1 MLLQRPLHLLKPE
14 TGHNFELSDSTC
26 HPIGAGCCHCLDC
39 GVRYDLPIRRSRCS
53 DAAAESSEEEVARF
67 RHAYGFDDPFLV
79 QYGRFI
85 GKALKGDFGKSLRYN
100 QPAINLVLERL
111 PATLQLSTF
120 AMLLAVLFS
129 IPLGIIAALKRNSI
143 VDYISSFLAVIGQ
156 SMPNYWLGFLLVYLL
171 AIKLH
176 LLPTSGGPGLR
187 FVILPAFTIAF
198 NLMAL
203 ITRMTRSTMLEV
215 MGEDYVRTARAK
227 GLTEFMVVIG
237 HALRNAILPII
248 TIVGLQFG
256 YILGGAVV
264 IETIFAWPGLGLLTI
279 QAIYNRDYP
288 LVQAA
293 VLFLTLS
300 FVVINL
306 LVDVSYQFI
315 DPRIRISS
323 KP

>member
-1 MLLQRPLHLLKPE
+1 LNYL
-14 TGHNFELSDSTC
+14 
-26 HPIGAGCCHCLDC
+26 
-39 GVRYDLPIRRSRCS
+39 IRRVILSVPVVVIVS
-53 DAAAESSEEEVARF
+53 IVVFAMIFLSGDPAVLMLPPESSEEEVARF
-67 RHAYGFDDPFLV
+67 REAYGFDDPFWV
-79 QYGRFI
+79 QYGRFA
-85 GKALKGDFGKSLRYN
+85 GKALKGDLGKSIRYN
-100 QPAINLVLERL
+100 QPAIELVLEKL

-120 AMLLAVLFS
+120 AMLLAVVFS
-129 IPLGIIAALKRNSI
+129 IPLGIIAALNRNSI
-143 VDYISSFLAVIGQ
+143 VDYISSFLAVLGQ

-215 MGEDYVRTARAK
+215 LGENYVRTARAK
-227 GLTEFMVVIG
+227 GLTEYSVVIG
-237 HALRNAILPII
+237 HALRNAILPIV
-248 TIVGLQFG
+248 TIVALQFG

-264 IETIFAWPGLGLLTI
+264 VETIFAWPGLGLLTI

-293 VLFLTLS
+293 VMFLTLS

-315 DPRIRISS
+315 DPRIRLSS

>member
-1 MLLQRPLHLLKPE
+1 
-14 TGHNFELSDSTC
+14 
-26 HPIGAGCCHCLDC
+26 
-39 GVRYDLPIRRSRCS
+39 
-53 DAAAESSEEEVARF
+53 
-67 RHAYGFDDPFLV
+67 
-79 QYGRFI
+79 
-85 GKALKGDFGKSLRYN
+85 
-100 QPAINLVLERL
+100 
-111 PATLQLSTF
+111 
-120 AMLLAVLFS
+120 
-129 IPLGIIAALKRNSI
+129 
-143 VDYISSFLAVIGQ
+143 
-156 SMPNYWLGFLLVYLL
+156 
-171 AIKLH
+171 
-176 LLPTSGGPGLR
+176 
-187 FVILPAFTIAF
+187 
-198 NLMAL
+198 MAL

>member
-1 MLLQRPLHLLKPE
+1 MNYL
-14 TGHNFELSDSTC
+14 
-26 HPIGAGCCHCLDC
+26 
-39 GVRYDLPIRRSRCS
+39 IRRVILSVPVVAIVS
-53 DAAAESSEEEVARF
+53 IVVFAMIFLSGDPAVLMLPPESSEEEVARF